1 MDFNETRGGVGV
13 GEEVVSFWIY
23 FENGVDRI
31 CKSLGCGIFFKER
44 GIKDASKV
52 WILNPGEEEMYLVQL
67 RKSGNYH
74 CQPGILFSTWHIG
87 GWYFL
92 LC

>member
-1 MDFNETRGGVGV
+1 LVNKKSSLRGCPEHDCNRTQSFMHVQDL
-13 GEEVVSFWIY
+13 EV
-23 FENGVDRI
+23 RQ
-31 CKSLGCGIFFKER
+31 
-44 GIKDASKV
+44 V

-87 GWYFL
+87 GWYPAL
-92 LC
+92 LKLDMVMG

>member
-1 MDFNETRGGVGV
+1 MELTGFANHLAVE
-13 GEEVVSFWIY
+13 F
-23 FENGVDRI
+23 
-31 CKSLGCGIFFKER
+31 FFKER